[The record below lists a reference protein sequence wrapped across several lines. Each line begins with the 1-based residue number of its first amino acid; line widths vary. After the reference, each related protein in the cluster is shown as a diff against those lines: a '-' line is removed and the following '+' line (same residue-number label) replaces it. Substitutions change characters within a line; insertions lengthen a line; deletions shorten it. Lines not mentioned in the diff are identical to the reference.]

1 VPEVLPPLRSAFVEE
16 DEDIASFA
24 SFAPRRRFLN
34 NGGSLGVRAEGG
46 VPNRD
51 NLLVATVPNFT
62 LLCQAR

>member
-1 VPEVLPPLRSAFVEE
+1 MSE
-16 DEDIASFA
+16 DATA
-24 SFAPRRRFLN
+24 N